1 MEIKI
6 GKNARIC
13 NVCDR
18 KFTHDE
24 DFRSLARFD
33 GVELVR
39 EDYCE
44 TCWDPAHSTG
54 VYSVWSPRFYD
65 PNVAEQEAP
74 EVFSPLRQTFY
85 ESVESNERQQL
96 SVAYLAAQLLRR
108 QKAFRLIKESP
119 DPDSEVNLIL
129 FSDRIGN
136 RLIEVSDPS
145 LSYEELE
152 QGQVMLMERLREL
165 ESPDEPVGD
174 EPAEDGIRD
183 AHNGEPQESVSQEQ
197 NAS

>member
-13 NVCDR
+13 NVCER
-18 KFTHDE
+18 SFIHDE
-24 DFRSLARFD
+24 NFHSLARFEGLD
-33 GVELVR
+33 LLR
-39 EDYCE
+39 EDYCKN
-44 TCWDPAHSTG
+44 CWDPARASG
-54 VYSVWSPRFYD
+54 AYSAWTPKFYD
-65 PNVAEQEAP
+65 PNVANQQPP

-85 ESVESNERQQL
+85 ESVESNDRALL

-108 QKAFRLIKESP
+108 QKAFRLIKETT
-119 DPDSEVNLIL
+119 DPDSELNLIL

-145 LSYEELE
+145 LSHEELE
-152 QGQVMLMERLREL
+152 QGRVKLMERLQEL
-165 ESPDEPVGD
+165 ESPDEP
-174 EPAEDGIRD
+174 AEDGIED
-183 AHNGEPQESVSQEQ
+183 AENGESKESVSQEQ